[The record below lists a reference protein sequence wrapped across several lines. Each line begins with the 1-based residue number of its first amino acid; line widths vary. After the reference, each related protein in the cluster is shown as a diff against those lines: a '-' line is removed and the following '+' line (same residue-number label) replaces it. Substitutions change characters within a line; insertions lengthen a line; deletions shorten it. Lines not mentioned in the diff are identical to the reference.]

1 MFFCCWVRTW
11 RGLWRRAGNLSRR
24 GLTNKFTWLLASRSR
39 IKLFLSTFH
48 RFEPN
53 GLLIPYLWA
62 AGGPTRWEQQF
73 RQGSSACKRF
83 RKPLLCA
90 SIATWKVLYEL
101 NISTQKLLECFR
113 NWEIVVISSFGSW
126 REKISHD
133 TNQFQDKTKV
143 VNRSLKPICWIWTK
157 YDMSKLIKP
166 RAKKTEEAD
175 AICPALRRY
184 ISCSMSE
191 YMIFRKIK
199 NNCWTSDLVNC
210 IISSYKN
217 QKIIKFREWIISI
230 FTMVRSLPCFTIH
243 WLLNTPVGIVAFLLY
258 WKYPRCRWGRFCY

>member
-11 RGLWRRAGNLSRR
+11 RGLWQRAGNLSRK

-101 NISTQKLLECFR
+101 NISAQKLLECFR
-113 NWEIVVISSFGSW
+113 NWKILVISSFGSW

-143 VNRSLKPICWIWTK
+143 VNRSLKPTLLDLNKVWHVKTHQ
-157 YDMSKLIKP
+157 
-166 RAKKTEEAD
+166 AKSEED
-175 AICPALRRY
+175 RR
-184 ISCSMSE
+184 SRC
-191 YMIFRKIK
+191 
-199 NNCWTSDLVNC
+199 N
-210 IISSYKN
+210 
-217 QKIIKFREWIISI
+217 
-230 FTMVRSLPCFTIH
+230 LPCLKTLH
-243 WLLNTPVGIVAFLLY
+243 LVLNVRVYDFS
-258 WKYPRCRWGRFCY
+258 KN